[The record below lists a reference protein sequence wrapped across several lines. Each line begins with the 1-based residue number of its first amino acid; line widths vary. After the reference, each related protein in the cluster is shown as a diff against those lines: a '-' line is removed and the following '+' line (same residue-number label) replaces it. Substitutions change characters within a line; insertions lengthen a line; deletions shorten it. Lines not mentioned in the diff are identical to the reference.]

1 DLSDADLSDA
11 DLSDADLSDADLS
24 GANLSDADLRD
35 ADLSRAD
42 LRDADLSRADLR
54 GANLDYSCWSL
65 SCCTKF
71 VTVDDRIARQLAAH
85 VCAIVCDSPEYAAAR
100 AAILQYAQGSH
111 RAADLELIDRG
122 EV

>member
-1 DLSDADLSDA
+1 ADLSDA